1 MVTEPIQGVQE
12 HDENSPL
19 DLDVRRNLQKLG
31 ELPPSREV
39 PYLTVSLDWRSEGT
53 SPGREPAPEVRPSE
67 RRSTHPEAGP
77 SRRPAKQQI
86 EDEFDALLEAHGP
99 RGDAFDSLK
108 ADVER
113 IDTYLNDELDPA
125 AQGVFIVA
133 CQAKGLFVPL
143 ALGLPMETR
152 LATGSIPSLSQ
163 LALLQDDHPTYAL
176 LNADQKDAVLGFYS
190 QTNLDQSISIDA
202 TGFPRKQQT
211 GGISQRR
218 LQARADERVAA
229 FARGVAEETRNALD
243 EEDVSMLIIAG
254 DEVITSPL
262 DDAFHQ
268 TVKDRIIGTLRLDN
282 NLSSQEIG
290 EAARPLVAAAE
301 RAREAEAIAKFQNG
315 LGQGGLAAAGAKATL
330 AALQV
335 GQVMTLIMNDDVHLD
350 AWADFGMQ
358 TYGVGKAPKK
368 HPAGGDASAMASVE
382 LDELL
387 VWLSLQ
393 TGAGVQIIH
402 TDGPIS
408 ASELDEIPDAGQAP
422 PRSEPAMA
430 LDDHGG
436 IGALLRYS

>member
-19 DLDVRRNLQKLG
+19 DLDVRRILQKLG

-143 ALGLPMETR
+143 ALALPMETR

-229 FARGVAEETRNALD
+229 FARSVAEETRNALD
-243 EEDVSMLIIAG
+243 EEDGSMLIIA
-254 DEVITSPL
+254 
-262 DDAFHQ
+262 
-268 TVKDRIIGTLRLDN
+268 
-282 NLSSQEIG
+282 
-290 EAARPLVAAAE
+290 
-301 RAREAEAIAKFQNG
+301 
-315 LGQGGLAAAGAKATL
+315 
-330 AALQV
+330 
-335 GQVMTLIMNDDVHLD
+335 
-350 AWADFGMQ
+350 
-358 TYGVGKAPKK
+358 
-368 HPAGGDASAMASVE
+368 
-382 LDELL
+382 
-387 VWLSLQ
+387 
-393 TGAGVQIIH
+393 
-402 TDGPIS
+402 
-408 ASELDEIPDAGQAP
+408 
-422 PRSEPAMA
+422 
-430 LDDHGG
+430 
-436 IGALLRYS
+436 